1 MSMKTLT
8 VMEPGRAEFL
18 QEEKPKATG
27 RMMLV
32 KVKRTGICATDFSI
46 FSGESSFVKSGQIK
60 YPVRFGHEWSGI
72 VEAVGEDVKD
82 FKVGDRIV
90 SDSGFACGECA
101 ACKAGD
107 YAACRND
114 RSVGTIN
121 AWPGPFAEYMLVP
134 EFHAYKLPD
143 NVSYDEGALIEPT
156 AVSLD
161 AFTDYEMK
169 PDTTVAVIGVGAI
182 GMGAI
187 WLAKYFGAKNV
198 IAIGL
203 RDSKLEIAKQ
213 IGADTVVNSRECD
226 PVEAV
231 LNATG
236 GKGADLVIET
246 TGRESALVQAFKM
259 TVHTGRIS
267 IVSFYEKEI
276 TVPMDDIVH
285 RKITVRG
292 AAGQYQNP
300 GRVCEI
306 MGKNPVK
313 LTPVITHRLPFED
326 CLDAF
331 KNEEKYHNTKIKVMV
346 EFE

>member
-1 MSMKTLT
+1 MSMKVLT
-8 VMEPGRAEFL
+8 VMEPGRAEFSM
-18 QEEKPKATG
+18 EEKPKATG

-46 FSGESSFVKSGQIK
+46 YTGESSFVKSGQIK
-60 YPVRFGHEWSGI
+60 YPVRFGHEWSGV

-90 SDSGFACGECA
+90 SDSGFACGECEV
-101 ACKAGD
+101 CKRGD

-143 NVSYDEGALIEPT
+143 NVSYDEGALVEPT

-161 AFTDYEMK
+161 AFTDFEMK
-169 PDTTVAVIGVGAI
+169 PDMTVAVIGVGAI

-213 IGADTVVNSRECD
+213 IGADTVVNSREAD

-259 TVHTGRIS
+259 TIHTGRIS

-313 LTPVITHRLPFED
+313 LTPAITHRLPFEE

-331 KNEEKYHNTKIKVMV
+331 ENEKEYHNTKIKVMV

>member
-1 MSMKTLT
+1 MKALT
-8 VMEPGRAEFL
+8 VLEPGRAEFSI
-18 QEEKPKATG
+18 EEKPKATG
-27 RMMLV
+27 RMLLV

-46 FSGESSFVKSGQIK
+46 YTGESSFIKSGQIK
-60 YPVRFGHEWSGI
+60 YPVRFGHEWSGV

-90 SDSGFACGECA
+90 SDSGFACGECE

-143 NVSYDEGALIEPT
+143 NVSYDEGALVEPV
-156 AVSLD
+156 AVSVD
-161 AFTDYEMK
+161 AFTDFEMK
-169 PDTTVAVIGVGAI
+169 PDMTVAVIGVGAI

-213 IGADTVVNSRECD
+213 IGADDVVNSRECD
-226 PVEAV
+226 PIVAV
-231 LNATG
+231 LQATD
-236 GKGADLVIET
+236 GKGADMVIET
-246 TGRESALVQAFKM
+246 TGQQSALVQAFKM
-259 TVHTGRIS
+259 CRHTGRIS

-276 TVPMDDIVH
+276 TIPMDDIVH

-292 AAGQYQNP
+292 AAGQFQNP
-300 GRVCEI
+300 GRVCQI
-306 MGKNPVK
+306 MSENATK
-313 LTPVITHRLPFED
+313 LTPIITHRLPFED

-331 KNEEKYHNTKIKVMV
+331 ENEEKYHNTKIKIMV